1 MNNNIDLNLYKTF
14 YVVAKYN
21 SFTKAAEQ
29 LYISQPAVTQA
40 IKKLEEQLNTE
51 LFMRTSTGIHLTKSG
66 EHVAYKE
73 HIPMAY
79 SNNFSILISLHKA
92 IKFHFKEVIVM
103 IEIALNDAKKN
114 FGFKNVLDGFDLEA
128 TTGERIALIG
138 PNGCGKTTIFK
149 VIVGEE
155 KLDSGMVTTRKG
167 ASVGLL
173 SQMPPKVSDD
183 CTVRDLLLKDFK
195 KLFEV
200 ERKMREYEQK
210 FTTVSQDNLEP
221 ILSAYGKL
229 QDYFQNM
236 GGYEID
242 EKVSKICNGFKISEE
257 MLDRSFNTLSGGEKT
272 IVNLASLVISNP
284 DILLLDEPTN
294 HLDIDTLEWFEQ
306 FLQGYKGTIIISSHD
321 RYFLDRVATKT
332 IFIDKGKAD
341 VYHGNYTYYLQE
353 SERRALAEF
362 EEYKNQQKKIEA
374 MQNTVKKLREWG
386 TQGDNPRFFRRAAC
400 IEKRLE
406 KMEMLDK
413 PESKKTL
420 PLDFEVHKR
429 SGKDVLVVDDLGL
442 IAGEKVLLD
451 GAEMN
456 LQYGEKVCL
465 MGKNGTGKS
474 TFIKAIL
481 DPTSDFICQGEIKI
495 GSQVSIGYI
504 PQEIHFEDENATILD
519 VARRSFDGT
528 ETHLRASLAKFLFYG
543 ENVFKRV
550 GTLSGGEKVRLK
562 LFELIQ
568 KKANLLILDEP
579 TNHIDIDTKEML
591 EEALSEY
598 QGTLL
603 FISHDRYFINQLAER
618 IENIEEQQFSHYL
631 GNYDY
636 YKEQKVKRLSLTSSQ
651 NKVSYPKGRG

>member
-1 MNNNIDLNLYKTF
+1 
-14 YVVAKYN
+14 
-21 SFTKAAEQ
+21 
-29 LYISQPAVTQA
+29 
-40 IKKLEEQLNTE
+40 
-51 LFMRTSTGIHLTKSG
+51 
-66 EHVAYKE
+66 
-73 HIPMAY
+73 
-79 SNNFSILISLHKA
+79 
-92 IKFHFKEVIVM
+92 
-103 IEIALNDAKKN
+103 
-114 FGFKNVLDGFDLEA
+114 
-128 TTGERIALIG
+128 
-138 PNGCGKTTIFK
+138 
-149 VIVGEE
+149 
-155 KLDSGMVTTRKG
+155 
-167 ASVGLL
+167 
-173 SQMPPKVSDD
+173 
-183 CTVRDLLLKDFK
+183 
-195 KLFEV
+195 
-200 ERKMREYEQK
+200 
-210 FTTVSQDNLEP
+210 
-221 ILSAYGKL
+221 
-229 QDYFQNM
+229 
-236 GGYEID
+236 
-242 EKVSKICNGFKISEE
+242 
-257 MLDRSFNTLSGGEKT
+257 
-272 IVNLASLVISNP
+272 
-284 DILLLDEPTN
+284 
-294 HLDIDTLEWFEQ
+294 
-306 FLQGYKGTIIISSHD
+306 
-321 RYFLDRVATKT
+321 
-332 IFIDKGKAD
+332 
-341 VYHGNYTYYLQE
+341 
-353 SERRALAEF
+353 
-362 EEYKNQQKKIEA
+362 

-598 QGTLL
+598 QGTLF